1 MVSSKLIV
9 YAFGYWQLAIG
20 FTNMA
25 LKAICQKPT
34 ASSN

>member
-1 MVSSKLIV
+1 MLLAIGSWL
-9 YAFGYWQLAIG
+9 LAIG